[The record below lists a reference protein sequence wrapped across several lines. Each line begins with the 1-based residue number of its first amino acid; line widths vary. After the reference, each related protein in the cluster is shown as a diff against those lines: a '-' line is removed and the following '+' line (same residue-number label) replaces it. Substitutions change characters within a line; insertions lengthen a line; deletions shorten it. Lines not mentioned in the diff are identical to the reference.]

1 MNRVAEF
8 LTARIGEDEAA
19 ASAVHGWWRAHGER
33 AIADVS
39 YAAVLIADV
48 DPATRAHILR
58 YDPARALREVEAKR
72 TILAAH
78 DPARHPADSRTA
90 RWCPVCITARTGHA
104 EEWDDDTY
112 PCKTLRALA
121 SVYSDHPDYRQGWRP

>member
-72 TILAAH
+72 ARLALFGRALTEM
-78 DPARHPADSRTA
+78 DRLLA
-90 RWCPVCITARTGHA
+90 
-104 EEWDDDTY
+104 DDDADKGAQGAAIG
-112 PCKTLRALA
+112 CCEAARSGVELDAA
-121 SVYSDHPDYRQGWRP
+121 VYSDHPDYRKERDR